1 MRIIHIVS
9 NFRWTERVEPVADLA
24 IAQSRLGHDVR
35 YLCGRNRGA
44 APEDCIQ
51 GRAEHKKLVYDDNF
65 ELAKHFEAA
74 SARQDMQ
81 KLRSYFLA
89 FKPDVVHCH
98 LPNAHFLASCAMR
111 SMKDRPLL
119 VRTFYEPQG
128 PQWPLRYW
136 LLSRPPTD
144 GIILINKD
152 LYKRVKGKFKR
163 DPWRTTV
170 WIPGIDIEEFTR
182 QDLGRLEHISIPDD
196 AFVLGMVTAIGA
208 RRRLDLALAA
218 VANCAKQ
225 YPTVRLMI
233 CGRGKIDQFVHE
245 PARKLG
251 IEDRVTLAG
260 YCRNDDLVRAYHT
273 MDALIYPRHGTDES
287 CRTIREAMAAGV
299 PVIAGDTG
307 AAKTLI
313 QHTKTGYVTELSEK
327 SMTAGLEAMLA
338 LSKQD
343 RAAMSR
349 NAAEDAANRFC
360 RIKQAE
366 KTIAYYSELHARKHT
381 A

>member
-24 IAQSRLGHDVR
+24 IAQQHLGHNVR
-35 YLCGRNRGA
+35 YLCGCNRGA

-51 GRAEHKKLVYDDNF
+51 GRAAHKGLAYDDHF
-65 ELAKHFEAA
+65 ELAKHFESAT
-74 SARQDMQ
+74 ARQDIR
-81 KLRSYFLA
+81 KLRSYFQT

-98 LPNAHFLASCAMR
+98 LPNAHFLASCAIRGMHHH
-111 SMKDRPLL
+111 RPIL

-144 GIILINKD
+144 GIILMNED
-152 LYKRVKGKFKR
+152 LRKKVKGKFKR
-163 DPWRTTV
+163 HPWRTEV
-170 WIPGIDIEEFTR
+170 WIPGIDIAEFTR
-182 QDLGRLEHISIPDD
+182 QDLGRLEHITLPED

-218 VANCAKQ
+218 VAHCAKQ
-225 YPTVRLMI
+225 YPNLYLMI
-233 CGRGKIDQFVHE
+233 CGRGKIDTFVHE

-251 IEDRVTLAG
+251 IEDRVILAG

-307 AAKTLI
+307 AAKSLI
-313 QHTKTGYVTELSEK
+313 QHARTGYVTALSEE
-327 SMTAGLEAMLA
+327 SMTAGLRSMLT
-338 LSKQD
+338 LSQQEKQQM
-343 RAAMSR
+343 RKAA
-349 NAAEDAANRFC
+349 AAEAENRFC

-366 KTIAYYSELHARKHT
+366 KTIVFYEQLQTARQ
-381 A
+381 

>member
-1 MRIIHIVS
+1 MKIIHIVS

-24 IAQSRLGHDVR
+24 IAQCELGHDVR

-51 GRAEHKKLVYDDNF
+51 GRAAHKGLDFDDNF
-65 ELAKHFEAA
+65 ELAKHFESA
-74 SARQDMQ
+74 SARQDIR
-81 KLRSYFLA
+81 KLRTYFQT

-98 LPNAHFLASCAMR
+98 LPNAHLLASVALKGMQ
-111 SMKDRPLL
+111 DRPVL

-128 PQWPLRYW
+128 PQWPFRYW

-144 GIILINKD
+144 GIILINEALQK
-152 LYKRVKGKFKR
+152 KVKGKFKR
-163 DPWRTTV
+163 DTWRTKV
-170 WIPGIDIEEFTR
+170 WIPGIDTAEFTR
-182 QDLGRLEHISIPDD
+182 KDLGRLEHIQLPEDT
-196 AFVLGMVTAIGA
+196 FVLGMVTAIGA

-218 VANCAKQ
+218 IANCAKQ
-225 YPTVRLMI
+225 HPQVRLMI
-233 CGRGKIDQFVHE
+233 CGRGKIEQFVHE

-251 IEDRVTLAG
+251 IEDRVILAG

-307 AAKTLI
+307 AARSLI
-313 QHTKTGYVTELSEK
+313 RHGENGFITELSEE
-327 SMTAGLEAMLA
+327 SMTEGLQAMLA
-338 LSKQD
+338 LSDQERAQMRQ
-343 RAAMSR
+343 RAADYAAQHFSR
-349 NAAEDAANRFC
+349 L
-360 RIKQAE
+360 KQAE
-366 KTIAYYSELHARKHT
+366 KTIDFYQDLQKGK
-381 A
+381 